1 MISTPPPDGIPRSLF
16 VISGPAGV
24 GKGTLIAR
32 AKERMDD
39 IWVSIS
45 ATTRHPRGQERDGV
59 EYFFKSEEE
68 FQHLIEN
75 DGLLEWAEV
84 HGKHYG
90 TPKDTVLDHIA
101 RGECVFLEI
110 DTQGAF
116 QVRDRYPEAVLIF
129 IAPPSFEV
137 LEQRLRGR
145 GTETEEQVLRRLQ
158 TAELELSRM
167 SEYDVVIVNDE
178 LETAV
183 DEFVRT
189 VSSLRHPGAC

>member
-1 MISTPPPDGIPRSLF
+1 MTPISNGTPRSLF

-24 GKGTLIAR
+24 GKGTLISRAR
-32 AKERMDD
+32 EQMED

-45 ATTRHPRGQERDGV
+45 ATTRQPRGRERDGV

-101 RGECVFLEI
+101 KGECVFLEI

-145 GTETEEQVLRRLQ
+145 GTETEEQVSRRLQ

-178 LETAV
+178 LEAAV

>member
-1 MISTPPPDGIPRSLF
+1 MTSISNGTPRSLF
-16 VISGPAGV
+16 VISGPAGA
-24 GKGTLIAR
+24 GKGTLISRAR
-32 AKERMDD
+32 EQMDD

-45 ATTRHPRGQERDGV
+45 ATTRQPRGRERDGV

-101 RGECVFLEI
+101 KGECVFLEI

>member
-1 MISTPPPDGIPRSLF
+1 MTSVRDGKPRSLF
-16 VISGPAGV
+16 VISGPAGA
-24 GKGTLIAR
+24 GKGTLISH
-32 AKERMDD
+32 AKEQMGD

-45 ATTRHPRGQERDGV
+45 ATTRQPRGRERDGV
-59 EYFFKSEEE
+59 DYYFKSDEE

-84 HGKHYG
+84 HGKRYG
-90 TPKDTVLDHIA
+90 TPKETVLDHIG
-101 RGECVFLEI
+101 RGECVLLEI

-116 QVRDRYPEAVLIF
+116 QVRERYPEAVLIF

-145 GTETEEQVLRRLQ
+145 GTETEEQISRRLQ

-178 LETAV
+178 LEAAV

-189 VSSLRHPGAC
+189 IGSLRLPSTG